1 MAMVDP
7 RTGRIKKTETVTI
20 DGVAV
25 LPKFDPRKLTYE
37 VRTHGLAW
45 RCFLTWEKRLPRAVC
60 RAKQHAGL
68 RVSVSTSCGGSM
80 FPVDKTYFTQ
90 LIPHTSTSAQP
101 KGQHPLYRTSA
112 NTIGARKPGVFDVPT
127 SYRPTSQAFSNTFS
141 IGESTNKRT
150 VMFKD
155 NSLSCSVVKSKV
167 HSSLDWGI

>member
-7 RTGRIKKTETVTI
+7 HTGRIKKTETVTI
-20 DGVAV
+20 DGVEV

-37 VRTHGLAW
+37 
-45 RCFLTWEKRLPRAVC
+45 
-60 RAKQHAGL
+60 
-68 RVSVSTSCGGSM
+68 
-80 FPVDKTYFTQ
+80 
-90 LIPHTSTSAQP
+90 P